1 MVAKLNIVIV
11 EDNEDLRTLTCQV
24 LARDGHRVTGL
35 TCAEELEDSA
45 GGKTADIFLID
56 INLPG
61 EDGLS
66 LSKRIRKAH
75 PQVGIVMITART
87 DVDDKVIGYESG
99 ADFYLPKPIAFEELT
114 AIIRSYARKLHSAI
128 PETGKHEQQ
137 LVLDMLDV
145 TGVAGTTRLTA
156 NEAMLLKAFSRAPS
170 GRLETWQIAEML
182 NVELDDTMR
191 NSIKVRIA
199 RLRKKL
205 VDVGAEGLV
214 IEAIRSIGYQLLVRV
229 EVN

>member
-1 MVAKLNIVIV
+1 MVAKLNIVVV

-24 LARDGHRVTGL
+24 LAGEGHRVKGL
-35 TCAEELEDSA
+35 ACAEELEDVA
-45 GGKTADIFLID
+45 GGETADIFLLD

-66 LSKRIRKAH
+66 LSQRIRKAH
-75 PQVGIVMITART
+75 PQVGIVMVTART
-87 DVDDKVIGYESG
+87 DIDDKVVGYESG
-99 ADFYLPKPIAFEELT
+99 ADHYITKPVVFEELT
-114 AIIRSYARKLHSAI
+114 AIIRSYARKLHSAN
-128 PETGKHEQQ
+128 PDQDKHAQK

-145 TGVAGTTRLTA
+145 TGVSGTTRLTA

-182 NVELDDTMR
+182 SVELDETMR

-205 VDVGAEGLV
+205 VDVGADGLV
-214 IEAIRSIGYQLLVRV
+214 IESIRSIGYQLLIRV
-229 EVN
+229 EVI

>member
-11 EDNEDLRTLTCQV
+11 EDNDDLRTLTCQV
-24 LARDGHRVTGL
+24 LEREGHRVTGL
-35 TCAEELEDSA
+35 TCAEELEDAA

-66 LSKRIRKAH
+66 LSQRLRKAH

-87 DVDDKVIGYESG
+87 DIDDKVIGYESG
-99 ADFYLPKPIAFEELT
+99 ADFYLTKPIAFEELT
-114 AIIRSYARKLHSAI
+114 AIIRSYARKLHSA
-128 PETGKHEQQ
+128 TADQDKHEQQ
-137 LVLDMLDV
+137 LILDMLDV

-214 IEAIRSIGYQLLVRV
+214 IEAIRSIGYQLLVPV
-229 EVN
+229 ELV